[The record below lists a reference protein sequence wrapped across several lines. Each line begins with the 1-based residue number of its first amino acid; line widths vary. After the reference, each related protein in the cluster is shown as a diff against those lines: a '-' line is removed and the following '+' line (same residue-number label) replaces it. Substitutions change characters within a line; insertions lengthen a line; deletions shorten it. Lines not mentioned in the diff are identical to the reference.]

1 MKSVIH
7 DEADLTVTQRQVQN
21 MELALQSIQKRYLPH
36 SPDWYRLTSEQFI
49 ETLRELRSTIDAYL
63 GIDLTK
69 PALADAEEI
78 HEETA
83 DAAEVIHA

>member
-1 MKSVIH
+1 MNSAIH
-7 DEADLTVTQRQVQN
+7 DQAGLTVTQQQVQN
-21 MELALQSIQKRYLPH
+21 MELALQSIRKRYLPH

-49 ETLRELRSTIDAYL
+49 ETIRELRSTIDAYL

-69 PALADAEEI
+69 PAPSDAEEI

-83 DAAEVIHA
+83 DVAEVIHA